1 VEAAAPAPARARGA
15 SGRVNEARLAAER
28 LLAAQPSSVH
38 GTPDL
43 LVERGTDALLAV
55 TEQLAEAIVR
65 AVHGKSSARAIKS
78 AIEGAARRFGS
89 RKLAMPI
96 RRELLHGAMLGALDS
111 AWEAAED
118 EAIAIE
124 RFTDLHPARRALAAD
139 TGFTKKPM
147 ADAIAAFLKKKAVT
161 RETFDRMEASAQ
173 RKAFTVAGAASEEM
187 VQAVKRELARQVEAG
202 ADLKDFGRHAAKRFE
217 QAGWVPA
224 NGSHVE
230 TVFRTNVIGAYSQG
244 RVRQMTEPEALKLR
258 PFWQW
263 LTCND
268 PPRVRPNHFAM
279 HGVVLRATDPL
290 WLEAYPP
297 AGYNCRCRVRS
308 LSLHEGAGKVQEGK
322 NFRRYVPD
330 DGFTSGLPALLPSEG
345 LPDLEPA
352 NDTELGPANDT

>member
-1 VEAAAPAPARARGA
+1 MEAASALARCAG
-15 SGRVNEARLAAER
+15 GVNLAVER
-28 LLAAQPSSVH
+28 LRAAQPASVH

-55 TEQLAEAIVR
+55 TEDLADAIVR
-65 AVHGKSSARAIKS
+65 AVHGKSSARAIKA
-78 AIEGAARRFGS
+78 AIEGAARRFGT
-89 RKLAMPI
+89 RKMAMPI
-96 RRELLHGAMLGALDS
+96 RRELLHGAMLGVLDS
-111 AWEAAED
+111 RWEADED
-118 EAIAIE
+118 TAIAIE

-147 ADAIAAFLKKKAVT
+147 ADAIAAFLKKRAVT

-173 RKAFTVAGAASEEM
+173 RQAFTVAGAASEEM

-217 QAGWVPA
+217 KAGWTPA

-244 RVRQMTEPEALKLR
+244 RVRHMTQPEVLQLR

-263 LTCND
+263 ITCND

-279 HGVVLRATDPL
+279 HGVVLSAADPF

-297 AGYNCRCRVRS
+297 AAYNCRCRVRS
-308 LSLHEGAGKVQEGK
+308 LSIRQGAPSVQEGK

-330 DGFTSGLPALLPSEG
+330 DGFTSGLGALLPREQ
-345 LPDLEPA
+345 LDLEPANDVELEPA
-352 NDTELGPANDT
+352 NDTE